1 MEMEHINEN
10 TIRVLIKSEDL
21 AARGFT
27 FIDLL
32 GNQQEIENFFYS
44 ILEEVDVNDEFKSS
58 EAVTFQ
64 VLPKGDGLEL
74 FISKNISAEEFESYE
89 VFANQFSEDELLSFL
104 DEEETEEEAEI
115 LDSMI
120 EAIDDKNAEK
130 KTAIQ
135 SENQEKKTK
144 KKKAALPREY
154 VFELL
159 NFEAGIYLAS
169 AVELNEVKTNLVN
182 MENHYYLSVHFPKKA
197 SEQEIKNKVAHLAEF
212 ARLSEGTPD
221 VLLEHGQIIMAED
234 ALGTIREYF
243 IND

>member
-1 MEMEHINEN
+1 MEHINEN

-44 ILEEVDVNDEFKSS
+44 ILEEVDINDEFKSS

-74 FISKNISAEEFESYE
+74 FISKNITAEEFESYD

-104 DEEETEEEAEI
+104 DQEETEEEAEL

-130 KTAIQ
+130 ETQI
-135 SENQEKKTK
+135 ENETLKKKSK
-144 KKKAALPREY
+144 KKKIEVSREY

-159 NFEAGIYLAS
+159 NFEAGIYLAG
-169 AVELNEVKTNLVN
+169 AVDLNEAKTNLVN
-182 MENHYYLSVHFPKKA
+182 MDNHYYLSVHFP
-197 SEQEIKNKVAHLAEF
+197 EETLELEIKNKIAHLAEF
-212 ARLSEGTPD
+212 ARLTEGTPD
-221 VLLEHGQIIMAED
+221 VLLEHGQVIMAED

-243 IND
+243 ISE